1 MRGQALKTWLLGMAL
16 VLMGAGA
23 AFASGGGYSD
33 EMIHELYFKIMN
45 FAVLVVVVVVLA
57 RKPLKKGLNDR
68 IQGIKDEL
76 ADLESRRGKALAE
89 LAAVEKRLKDAE
101 GDRET
106 IVAEFRAQGEKERE
120 KIIAAAE
127 DNAQRIKAQAQFT
140 IEQETAMAKVEL
152 RREVAQLSAA
162 LAEDLLKQ
170 KITAEDQTRLVD
182 EYLAK
187 VQQEVQ

>member
-1 MRGQALKTWLLGMAL
+1 MRGHLKATLLLGAAL
-16 VLMGAGA
+16 VLLGAGA
-23 AFASGGGYSD
+23 AWASGGGYSD
-33 EMIHELYFKIMN
+33 EMVHELYLKIMN

-89 LAAVEKRLKDAE
+89 LAEVEKRLKDAE

-106 IVAEFRAQGEKERE
+106 IVAEFRAQGEKERA
-120 KIIAAAE
+120 KILAAAE
-127 DNAQRIKAQAQFT
+127 ESAARIKSQAQFT
-140 IEQETAMAKVEL
+140 IDQETAMAKTEL
-152 RREVAQLSAA
+152 RKEVAQLSAA